1 MGELPTL
8 HRKHVSRSPIPTRPA
23 ADGMAVATTG
33 DWRRRENRTVTLIN
47 RVVGWGSILHAR
59 SLFVACGGG
68 REGVMIPEG
77 GRKKGKEEE
86 PSQTKGKGR
95 KARGMHQKE

>member
-1 MGELPTL
+1 
-8 HRKHVSRSPIPTRPA
+8 
-23 ADGMAVATTG
+23 MAVATTG

-86 PSQTKGKGR
+86 PNQTKGKWR